1 VKIEFIKITNFRS
14 LKETVQIQ
22 LPQICA
28 LVGPNNA
35 GKSNILNAINKVLG
49 KDWITVNNFGEED
62 VYLSEYDRNIDIE
75 IQFKEPYMYE
85 AFKGTAAS
93 PIDKIKFSYTRYKVG
108 EYKGQRRLEKNCL
121 TKDDKQVTVLAE
133 KPKTG
138 TQMKFRPLTT
148 IPQEMQENIPV
159 IFLGTDRSLKNQLP
173 GSRNSL
179 LATLLNDINRNFED
193 PKNTI
198 QGKKADGT
206 AVDVSRLQRFN
217 QCISEAIKA
226 LRTDQFVELENS
238 IRDNALH
245 QLGFD
250 IEKDRDKLDIYFNP
264 LSSLEFYKSLEIW
277 VNENNFKVNATELG
291 AGFQNAIVISILK
304 AFEER
309 RKNGAIFLI
318 EEPEMFL
325 HPQMQRSLY
334 KTIRKIGET
343 NQVIYITHSANFV
356 TVPEFDEIRIVRK
369 TENGTT
375 IKQSTL
381 VPDPKLKE
389 KFRKELDPERNE
401 LFFAQRILIVEGDT
415 EKLAFPEY
423 AKRLNID
430 FDKVGS
436 TIVEVGGK
444 RNIIDFVEL
453 ALSFD
458 IPVAFVYDK
467 DSSDF
472 QGKKNEEAEYNAK
485 LEEYKDR
492 GVVVFSF
499 DTNYEVELKR
509 AWNEKKYNEYCQKY
523 EKTGKPIRARLF
535 AIDTDISIPEFI
547 TPIIRWTGNILD
559 IKKTSTVL

>member
-1 VKIEFIKITNFRS
+1 MKIDFVKITNFRS
-14 LKETVQIQ
+14 LKETVKIN

-49 KDWITVNNFGEED
+49 KDWVTVNNFGEED
-62 VYLSEYDRNIDIE
+62 VYLSEHDRNIEIE
-75 IQFKEPYMYE
+75 IQFTEPYMYE
-85 AFKGTAAS
+85 AFKGTTSTA
-93 PIDKIKFSYTRYKVG
+93 IDKVKFSYTRYKVG
-108 EYKGQRRLEKNCL
+108 EFKGQRRLEKKCL
-121 TKDDKQVTVLAE
+121 TKDDKEVSVLSE
-133 KPKTG
+133 KPKLG
-138 TQMKFRPLTT
+138 TPRKYKPLST
-148 IPQEMQENIPV
+148 IPQEMQESIPV

-179 LATLLNDINRNFED
+179 LATLLQDINRDFED
-193 PKNTI
+193 FKNTV

-206 AVDVSRLQRFN
+206 LVDVSRLHRFN
-217 QCISEAIKA
+217 QCISEAIKV
-226 LRTDQFVELENS
+226 LRTEQFIELENS

-250 IEKDRDKLDIYFNP
+250 IEKDRDKLNIYFNP

-334 KTIRKIGET
+334 KTIRKIGAT

-369 TENGTT
+369 SESGTAV
-375 IKQSTL
+375 KQSTL
-381 VPDPKLKE
+381 KPDPKLKE

-423 AKRLNID
+423 AKRLGID

-453 ALSFD
+453 AISFE
-458 IPVAFVYDK
+458 IPVAVVYDT

-472 QGKKNEEAEYNAK
+472 QGKRNDEVEYNAT
-485 LEEYKDR
+485 LEKYKEA
-492 GVVVFSF
+492 GVTVFNF
-499 DTNYEVELKR
+499 NKNYEEELKKS
-509 AWNEKKYNEYCQKY
+509 WSEKKYVEYCQKY
-523 EKTGKPIRARLF
+523 EKTSKAIRARLF
-535 AIDTDISIPEFI
+535 AIDTEISIPEFV
-547 TPIIRWTGNILD
+547 TPIIKWTGNILE
-559 IKKTSTVL
+559 